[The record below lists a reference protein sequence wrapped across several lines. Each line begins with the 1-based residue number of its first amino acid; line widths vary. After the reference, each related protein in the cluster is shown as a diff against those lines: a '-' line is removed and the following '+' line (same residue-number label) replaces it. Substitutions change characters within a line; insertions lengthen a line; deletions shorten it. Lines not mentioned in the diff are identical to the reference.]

1 MKRFH
6 VHLGV
11 ADLDR
16 SIRFYTDLFGNEPAM
31 RKPDYT
37 SKGGVLHA
45 GRDSLLRWRECP
57 SVDSGLVLFADD
69 GEIRRR
75 ERLLRTGNREF
86 GRGVLRIGGARRL
99 IPQSTCS
106 VIAAPGA
113 QCPSRCRKS
122 ARKAIR

>member
-99 IPQSTCS
+99 IPR
-106 VIAAPGA
+106 APA
-113 QCPSRCRKS
+113 P
-122 ARKAIR
+122 